1 MPIGY
6 NKAKAKHSDQVAD
19 LLEII
24 SSNALGVENYLVL
37 QSAKHKWSQNLMEAI
52 DDEKI
57 LLLSQQ
63 GLQ

>member
-19 LLEII
+19 LLE
-24 SSNALGVENYLVL
+24 SALGVENYLVL

-57 LLLSQQ
+57 FLLSQQ